1 MLLQRVADYIL
12 TLDAARRVL
21 RRASIVIDGGD
32 DRRHRQHGEAID
44 AEYRQRCR
52 DRCMRPASSIRASPR
67 WST

>member
-12 TLDAARRVL
+12 TVDAARRVL
-21 RRASIVIDGGD
+21 RRASIVIDGATIAAIGST
-32 DRRHRQHGEAID
+32 EAID

-52 DRCMRPASSIRASPR
+52 DRCMRPASSIRTYPR